1 MSEPVSTY
9 PPEQHVLRDLR
20 IESWLD
26 SEHHAIA
33 EMPIDDIV
41 LGTDGNV
48 SLGALTTLVDLCC
61 ARVAFASAHP
71 HWIATADLSLA
82 TGDRPA
88 SGTVQAEARL
98 LKAGSKLIAI
108 GVELGAVGSATA
120 NFVRIPREAS
130 EVNRPGPVVGE
141 RVSMPLLE
149 APLQTTIVERMDLR
163 VVDGAAE
170 LERGDYVRNSFG
182 TINGGV
188 IGFLVSAA
196 AEEATG
202 MVAADL
208 VLRYVGQTKVGPAR
222 ATAQIVR
229 QAVDHAV
236 SEVRVVDAGAGELL
250 LALATVTTV
259 RA

>member
-1 MSEPVSTY
+1 MTAESTY

-20 IESWLD
+20 IESWLA

-33 EMPIDDIV
+33 EMPVDDIV
-41 LGTDGNV
+41 LGPDGNV

-82 TGDRPA
+82 TGDRPRGGA
-88 SGTVQAEARL
+88 VKAEARL

-108 GVELGAVGSATA
+108 GVDLGATGSATA
-120 NFVRIPREAS
+120 GFVRIPREAS

-141 RVSMPLLE
+141 RVSMPLLG
-149 APLQTTIVERMDLR
+149 APLPTTIGERLDLR
-163 VVDGAAE
+163 IVDGGAE
-170 LERGDYVRNSFG
+170 LERSDYVRNSFG

-188 IGFLVSAA
+188 MGFLVCAA
-196 AEEATG
+196 AEEASG
-202 MVAADL
+202 MVATDL
-208 VLRYVGQTKVGPAR
+208 VLRYVGQTKAGPAR
-222 ATAQIVR
+222 ATATIVR
-229 QAVDHAV
+229 QANDHAV
-236 SEVRVVDAGAGELL
+236 CDVRVVDAGAGDLL

-259 RA
+259 RG